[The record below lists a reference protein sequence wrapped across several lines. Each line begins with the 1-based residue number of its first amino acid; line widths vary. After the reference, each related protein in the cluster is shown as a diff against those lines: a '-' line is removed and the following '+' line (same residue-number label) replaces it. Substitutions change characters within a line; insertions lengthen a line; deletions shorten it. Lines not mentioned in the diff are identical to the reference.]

1 MSRFLWVALAGVV
14 CSAAIGGGVAQ
25 VGAAQSPAVQRP
37 KARVAPKT
45 ATVSRPSSATPP
57 VAVQPVV
64 NRYCVSCH
72 NDRLKTGGLSLEKVD
87 AAHPGLAPAVWEKA
101 IRKVDAGM
109 MPPAGA
115 ARPDATTLRAM
126 TAALATALDTE
137 AAAHPNPG
145 PSPIHRLNRSEYA
158 NAIRDLLAL
167 DIDVD
172 SLLPPDDAV
181 AGFDNIAEA
190 LGVSSSLLER
200 YLAAAMKI
208 APVAVGTYA
217 DGAVEITYNAPG
229 DYSQIR
235 HVEGL
240 PFGTRGG
247 LLIKHTFPVD
257 GEYLIKT
264 TLWRNN
270 AGRVR
275 GLEAPHQLEILI
287 DGARVHAVTVGTP
300 EQFTTSFDDRLNTK
314 TTADF
319 DALLQIRVPVK
330 AGPREIGV
338 TFVGKTNAL
347 DPQKLR
353 PLLSPSD
360 AVDTHGVPRVDKV
373 MVTGPFSPA
382 GPGDTPSRQQVFVCR
397 PTSAGDEEPCA
408 RRIIGRL
415 AERAYRR
422 PVTDADLAPIVE
434 FYQAGR
440 KEGSFDL
447 GVERAVTRLLT
458 SPQFLFR
465 SEHGVPLKAG
475 ATASRLTNLELA
487 SRLSFFLWSSIPD
500 EALRKVAVQG
510 RLSNPLVLDQQVRR
524 MLADERSEALTT
536 NFAGQWLYLRN
547 LKNFLP
553 IADEYPDW
561 DDDLRQGFKRE
572 TELLFKS
579 VLHDDRSVLELLT
592 ANYTFV
598 NERLAHHYGIPN
610 VYGSTF
616 RRVTVTDENRRGLL
630 GHGSVL
636 TVTSNANRTSPVRR
650 GKWILEN
657 LIGTPPPA
665 PPPNVPAL
673 ADNKDRAKP
682 LTMRAQMEQHRANP
696 ACAGCH
702 RLMDPL
708 GLALD
713 NFDAVGGWR
722 IKDAGTTIDAK
733 VQMLDGTDVE
743 GPAGLRRALLRRP
756 ELFVQ
761 TVTAK
766 LMTYALGR
774 PLEYYDMPTVRA
786 IVRDAARSNYKFS
799 ALVMGVIRSTA
810 FEMTSNSAR
819 PNEGQSASLS
829 VSGQ

>member
-1 MSRFLWVALAGVV
+1 MWVVIAGAVYA
-14 CSAAIGGGVAQ
+14 SAVTGL
-25 VGAAQSPAVQRP
+25 GAAQSPKTPSPSGAAASAQVGPQR
-37 KARVAPKT
+37 VID
-45 ATVSRPSSATPP
+45 
-57 VAVQPVV
+57 
-64 NRYCVSCH
+64 RYCITCH
-72 NDRLKTGGLSLEKVD
+72 NDRLKTGGLTLEKRDATHPAVD
-87 AAHPGLAPAVWEKA
+87 AAVWEKV
-101 IRKVDAGM
+101 IRKVNAGM

-115 ARPDATTLRAM
+115 TRPDNATLQGFTGS
-126 TAALATALDTE
+126 LAGGLD
-137 AAAHPNPG
+137 AAAAAGPNPG
-145 PSPIHRLNRSEYA
+145 LSPIHRLNRNEYA

-167 DIDVD
+167 DIDVET
-172 SLLPPDDAV
+172 LLPPDDAV

-217 DGAVEITYNAPG
+217 DGAVETTYTAPG

-275 GLEAPHQLEILI
+275 GLEAPHQLEILV
-287 DGARVHAVTVGTP
+287 DGERVHAVTIGTP
-300 EQFTTSFDDRLNTK
+300 EHFTTSFDDRLNTK
-314 TTADF
+314 TTAEF
-319 DALLQIRVPVK
+319 DATLQVRVPVK

-338 TFVGKTNAL
+338 TFAAKTNAL

-353 PLLSPSD
+353 PLLSPAD

-373 MVTGPFSPA
+373 MITGPFDPT
-382 GPGDTPSRQQVFVCR
+382 GPGDTPSRRMVFVCR
-397 PTSAGDEEPCA
+397 PVSAGDEEPCA
-408 RRIIGRL
+408 RRIIARL

-422 PVTDADLAPIVE
+422 PVGEVDLQPIVE
-434 FYQAGR
+434 FYRAGR
-440 KEGSFDL
+440 REGSFDL
-447 GVERAVTRLLT
+447 GIERAVLRLLT

-465 SEHGVPLKAG
+465 SERGVPLKAG
-475 ATASRLTNLELA
+475 ASSARLTDVELA

-500 EALRKVAVQG
+500 DALLQDAVRG
-510 RLSNPLVLDQQVRR
+510 RLKDRLVLDRQVRR
-524 MLADERSEALTT
+524 MIADPRSEALTT

-553 IADEYPDW
+553 IIDEYPDW

-579 VLHDDRSVLELLT
+579 VLHDDSSVLELLT
-592 ANYTFV
+592 ADYTFV
-598 NERLAHHYGIPN
+598 NERVARHYGIPN
-610 VYGSTF
+610 VYGSQF
-616 RRVTVTDENRRGLL
+616 RRVAVTDENRRGLL
-630 GHGSVL
+630 GHGSIL

-657 LIGTPPPA
+657 LIGTPPPS

-722 IKDAGTTIDAK
+722 LKDAGTLIDAN
-733 VQMLDGTDVE
+733 VQLIDGTAVD
-743 GPAGLRRALLRRP
+743 GPAGLRQALLRRP
-756 ELFVQ
+756 DLFVQ
-761 TVTAK
+761 TVTEK

-786 IVRDAARSNYKFS
+786 IVRDAAKSNYKFS
-799 ALVMGVIRSTA
+799 ALVVGVIHSTP
-810 FEMTSNSAR
+810 FVMTSNGTQPADGRVAR
-819 PNEGQSASLS
+819 GTVAGN
-829 VSGQ
+829 

>member
-1 MSRFLWVALAGVV
+1 M
-14 CSAAIGGGVAQ
+14 
-25 VGAAQSPAVQRP
+25 
-37 KARVAPKT
+37 T
-45 ATVSRPSSATPP
+45 
-57 VAVQPVV
+57 
-64 NRYCVSCH
+64 
-72 NDRLKTGGLSLEKVD
+72 LERRD
-87 AAHPGLAPAVWEKA
+87 AAHPALDAAVWEKA
-101 IRKVDAGM
+101 IRKVNAGM

-115 ARPDATTLRAM
+115 PRPDAATLRGLTVSLASGLD
-126 TAALATALDTE
+126 AAAV
-137 AAAHPNPG
+137 AHPNPG
-145 PSPIHRLNRSEYA
+145 PSPLHRLNRNEYA

-167 DIDVD
+167 DIDVEA
-172 SLLPPDDAV
+172 LLPPDDAV
-181 AGFDNIAEA
+181 AGFDNVAEA

-200 YLAAAMKI
+200 YLAAAIKI

-217 DGAVEITYNAPG
+217 DGPVETTYSAPG

-247 LLIKHTFPVD
+247 LLITHTFPVD
-257 GEYLIKT
+257 GEYVLKT

-275 GLEAPHQLEILI
+275 GLEAPHQLEILV
-287 DGARVHAVTVGTP
+287 DGARVHAVIVGTP

-319 DALLQIRVPVK
+319 DATLQVRVPIK

-338 TFVGKTNAL
+338 TFAAKTNAL

-353 PLLSPSD
+353 PLLSPAD

-373 MVTGPFSPA
+373 MITGPFDPA
-382 GPGDTPSRQQVFVCR
+382 GPGDTPSRRMVFVCH
-397 PTSAGDEEPCA
+397 PASAADEEPCA
-408 RRIIGRL
+408 KRIITRL
-415 AERAYRR
+415 VGRAYRR
-422 PVTDADLAPIVE
+422 PVSEVDVAPILE
-434 FYQAGR
+434 FYRAGR
-440 KEGSFDL
+440 REGSFDQ
-447 GVERAVTRLLT
+447 GVERAVVRLLT

-465 SEHGVPLKAG
+465 SERGVPLKPG
-475 ATASRLTNLELA
+475 ATSARLTDIELA

-500 EALRKVAVQG
+500 AALQQAAVEG
-510 RLSNPLVLDQQVRR
+510 RLSDPLVLDRQIRR
-524 MLADERSEALTT
+524 MIADPRSEALTT

-579 VLHDDRSVLELLT
+579 VLHDDRSVLQLLT
-592 ANYTFV
+592 ADYTFV
-598 NERLAHHYGIPN
+598 NERLARHYGIPN
-610 VYGSTF
+610 IYGSQY

-630 GHGSVL
+630 GHGSIL

-657 LIGTPPPA
+657 LIGTPPPP

-673 ADNKDRAKP
+673 TDNKDRAKP
-682 LTMRAQMEQHRANP
+682 LTMRQQMEQHRANP
-696 ACAGCH
+696 ACASCH

-722 IKDAGTTIDAK
+722 LKDAGTLIDAK
-733 VQMLDGTDVE
+733 VQLLDGTDVE
-743 GPAGLRRALLRRP
+743 GPAGLRQALLRRP
-756 ELFVQ
+756 ELFAQ
-761 TVTAK
+761 TVTEK
-766 LMTYALGR
+766 LMIYALGR

-786 IVRDAARSNYKFS
+786 IVRDAARTNYKFS
-799 ALVMGVIRSTA
+799 ALVTGVIHSTPFTMTTNGGRRSDGQVARTA
-810 FEMTSNSAR
+810 VAGN
-819 PNEGQSASLS
+819 
-829 VSGQ
+829 